1 VIWLAHCVVDAA
13 LLLAMVGA
21 LQCCLGLLAVRRFA
35 LGDAATPSLPPG
47 RAPPVTVLRPL
58 CGDEPLLEQAL
69 LSCFTQ
75 DYPHFQILFGVQNA
89 GDAALPIVERLR
101 RRFPAIETD
110 LVIDA
115 TLHGPNRK
123 VSNLINMMTAARHA
137 ILVICDSDLH
147 LPSNYLERLVAQLEK
162 PGTGLVTALYIGVP
176 PKPGSWPEALG
187 ATQISHGFLPGVLL
201 SRWMGRQDC
210 LGSTTMLRRQIL
222 ERTGG
227 FAPLSRVLAE
237 DNLLGQRVR
246 DLGLSVALADV
257 VASATVPEPNLALL
271 WQHEI
276 RWARTIRELAPSS
289 LLASIL
295 QYPLFW
301 SAVAVIVSGAA
312 LPALLLFF
320 ACWAIRLACARGIDQ
335 TLRPRAGRAPIA
347 TPFWLFP
354 LRDIL
359 SVCEILACFWVN
371 QVTWRGHRMAA
382 DGAATA
388 PVAESQK
395 LRRGDAG

>member
-1 VIWLAHCVVDAA
+1 MTWLAPIVAYA
-13 LLLAMVGA
+13 TLLLAMVGA
-21 LQCCLGLLAVRRFA
+21 LQCCLGWLAVRRFA
-35 LGDAATPSLPPG
+35 QGDAATPSPPAG
-47 RAPPVTVLRPL
+47 RSPPVTVLRPL
-58 CGDEPLLEQAL
+58 CGDEPLLEEAL
-69 LSCFTQ
+69 QSCFTQ
-75 DYPHFQILFGVQNA
+75 AYPHFQILFGVQDA
-89 GDAALPIVERLR
+89 GDPVLPIVDRLR
-101 RRFPAIETD
+101 RRFPDIDVD
-110 LVIDA
+110 LVIDSK
-115 TLHGPNRK
+115 LHGPNRK
-123 VSNLINMMTAARHA
+123 ISNLINMMPAARHT

-147 LPSNYLERLVAQLEK
+147 LPPNYLDRLVAQLEM
-162 PGTGLVTALYIGVP
+162 PGIGLVTALYIGVP
-176 PKPGSWPEALG
+176 PGPGAWPAALG
-187 ATQISHGFLPGVLL
+187 ATQINHGFLPGVLL

-227 FAPLSRVLAE
+227 FAPLSQVLAE

-257 VASATVPEPNLALL
+257 VPAATVPEPSLAAL

-276 RWARTIRELAPSS
+276 RWTRTIRELAPAS
-289 LLASIL
+289 LLASTL

-301 SAVAVIVSGAA
+301 SGLAVIVSGAA
-312 LPALLLFF
+312 MPALLLFF
-320 ACWAIRLACARGIDQ
+320 ACWAIRLACARGIDRA
-335 TLRPRAGRAPIA
+335 LRPRVGRPAIA
-347 TPFWLFP
+347 TPIWLFP
-354 LRDIL
+354 VRDVL
-359 SVCEILACFWVN
+359 SVCEIVACFWVN